1 MKKNFMAIASLLI
14 AAMLLV
20 VSCAQEVAPVDNG
33 LVNVTLSTSISGKA
47 ITVGNLNSG
56 AINYTYSVEPQWTI
70 PEGNTDEIVGRQSGD
85 VTLNGANASLN
96 LGYMSQGLWKFTV
109 EGKRGEA
116 TVLKGETTTYITK
129 GASNVVV
136 FLKAE
141 DGANAGLTFD
151 LFVNDLA
158 DKAQNYTVS
167 YEIKNTANVAVK
179 KGTLKRTDVDS
190 TTPGTGESAL
200 TKSAKYVLDNE
211 TVSLETGYYRVTVSL
226 NKGNETIGGIT
237 KGFLVLKDDNN
248 ITVSGYVT
256 AADFAK
262 GSLNIVRPQVSI
274 SLSAKVD
281 DTTITA
287 NSVYKINGSESTL
300 IPNTDAVTVNFTA
313 TKTETNVSGIA
324 GVTLISTQYIWN
336 VDGSENDT
344 ENVNTH
350 SVSMA
355 PGERHVSCTVYNTY
369 SINNGVSTFND
380 VIAHT
385 AYFDFTINRTFE
397 TNSL

>member
-1 MKKNFMAIASLLI
+1 MKKNFLAIASLLI
-14 AAMLLV
+14 VAMLLV
-20 VSCAQEVAPVDNG
+20 VSCTQEVAPVDNG

-47 ITVGNLNSG
+47 ITVGGLNDSP
-56 AINYTYSVEPQWTI
+56 ITYTYSVVPQWEDDNKDVIVGEKAGTVTLS
-70 PEGNTDEIVGRQSGD
+70 GANTD
-85 VTLNGANASLN
+85 LN

-109 EGKRGEA
+109 EGKRGEGDTA
-116 TVLKGETTTYITK
+116 VTVLKGETTTYITK

-151 LFVNDLA
+151 LIVNDLA

-167 YEIKNTANVAVK
+167 YEIKNTANVAVN

-211 TVSLETGYYRVTVSL
+211 TVSLGTGYYRVTVSL
-226 NKGNETIGGIT
+226 NKGADTIGGIT
-237 KGFLVLKDDNN
+237 KGFLVLRDDNN

-262 GSLNIVRPQVSI
+262 GSLNIVRPQFSI
-274 SLSAKVD
+274 SISAKVGQES
-281 DTTITA
+281 I
-287 NSVYKINGSESTL
+287 NSSVGYTVKGTETDYDST
-300 IPNTDAVTVNFTA
+300 TDAVPFNFSA
-313 TKTETNVSGIA
+313 DISNETNVSAIE
-324 GVTLISTQYIWN
+324 GVSLKSTQYIWN
-336 VDGSENDT
+336 VDGIETNTNTD
-344 ENVNTH
+344 NTH

-355 PGERHVSCTVYNTY
+355 PGYRKVSCTVYKTY
-369 SINNGVSTFND
+369 EINNGVSTFNE

-385 AYFDFTINRTFE
+385 AYFDFTINGP
-397 TNSL
+397 TN